1 MNRIYLCIAG
11 IFALFYACSNN
22 LETIGQDIVDND
34 NYIGTEVRSVVNT
47 ATIRLDSFI
56 TSCGV
61 YGRGTVPENVL
72 IGKYNESHGGTTT
85 AIPCFQLS
93 RPASPYI
100 NSIEAVLDSA
110 IFCIHLGKGIWGD
123 TAYNIQE
130 QKFDIYRLKKVP
142 TLIYEEG
149 PQGYFHNT
157 SFVDY
162 DENAKIGELSFL
174 PKNAYINDAWARIDD
189 ELAEIMFEEM
199 KYPSNTNFYEN
210 DDKFFEFFK
219 GLAIVP
225 REENNCIIALN
236 ANDTLYIEFIY
247 KQGSQENL
255 TKQFRIN
262 RSEYLYNTYQTDRT
276 GTPLEA
282 LETQRNE
289 VTFDEAGFAL
299 TQGLSG
305 YAVKFQLPYPAG
317 DARYTTLLKA
327 QLEVKV
333 RYAADADIATPSSLS
348 IYRLS
353 DENDFESVLST
364 NSGTTITGIPQT
376 SNNANEL
383 VYVFDLTEYYQDFID
398 AGAIIPSERV
408 AITVPDISTSYD
420 YAIVTEEPLVRF
432 YYAKY
437 K

>member
-34 NYIGTEVRSVVNT
+34 NYIGTEVKSVLNT

-72 IGKYNESHGGTTT
+72 IGKYNEPHSGTTT

-93 RPASPYI
+93 PGNPYVS
-100 NSIEAVLDSA
+100 SIEAVLDSA
-110 IFCIHLGKGIWGD
+110 IFCIRLGKGIWGD
-123 TAYNIQE
+123 TAYNVQR
-130 QKFDIYRLKKVP
+130 QTFDIYRLKEVP
-142 TLIYEEG
+142 KLTYEIG
-149 PQGYFHNT
+149 PKGYFYNT
-157 SFVDY
+157 TPVNY

-174 PKNAYINDAWARIDD
+174 PKRQYINGAWARIDD
-189 ELAEIMFEEM
+189 ELAQVLFEEM
-199 KYPSNTNFYEN
+199 KYPSNSNFYES

-247 KQGSQENL
+247 KQGSEQDL
-255 TKQFRIN
+255 KKQFRVS

-276 GTPLEA
+276 GTALEA
-282 LETQRNE
+282 LETQRDE

-317 DARYTTLLKA
+317 VERYTTLLKA

-333 RYAADADIATPSSLS
+333 RYAADADIATPASLS
-348 IYRLS
+348 MYRLS
-353 DENDFESVLST
+353 DENDFETAVTTS
-364 NSGTTITGIPQT
+364 SGTTITGIPQT
-376 SNNANEL
+376 SNNTNEL
-383 VYVFDLTEYYQDFID
+383 VYVFDLTEYYQDFIN
-398 AGAIIPSERV
+398 ASATIPSERV
-408 AITVPDISTSYD
+408 AITVPDISTSYN